1 MDPDTKQAIERGQ
14 YNSDGLKIKLD
25 PGHLV
30 YSFYK
35 KQDYEPFAIP
45 FGYPVLDDINFKL
58 ELKQIDQAICRTIE
72 NVILL
77 ITMGAE
83 PDKGGINPRN
93 MEAMQN
99 LFKNE
104 SVGRVL
110 VSDYTT
116 KANFVIPDISKVVGP
131 SKYEVINNDIK
142 EGLQNVIVGDERYS
156 NTQVKAKIFL
166 ERLEES
172 RNAFIYDFLQP
183 QVKMICQNLGFRKYP
198 TVKFEQTDIK
208 DEVQLQRVATRLMEL
223 GIITPEQGMNVLE
236 KGAYPKPE
244 EMQAAQQAYIEQ
256 RKQGMYNPIVG
267 GVPMIEPGAKTKST
281 PPQEVGRPVGTSDIP
296 QENKIDAT
304 ELYSRKNIQDIIYST
319 ENLKTQGLKQMRKR
333 LGKKKLK
340 KSEESMVFELIES
353 VVLSE
358 AENLWEESMSKCIQ
372 DPEQVLNLG
381 INSEIRDI
389 SEEHDLDLYSAA
401 LLYHSNRRD

>member
-1 MDPDTKQAIERGQ
+1 VFEPGKLPVKYILRNPYDIVAKNGSSFDSGLYEKILSQYDIERLKNPKTEYDQQVFESLDGDIKEQ
-14 YNSDGLKIKLD
+14 ILKGGYNSDGIKVKLD
-25 PGHLV
+25 PSHLV

-116 KANFVIPDISKVVGP
+116 KAQFVIPDIGKVVGP
-131 SKYEVINNDIK
+131 AKYEVINNDIRD
-142 EGLQNVIVGDERYS
+142 GLQNVIVGDERYS

-183 QVKMICQNLGFRKYP
+183 QVK
-198 TVKFEQTDIK
+198 T
-208 DEVQLQRVATRLMEL
+208 
-223 GIITPEQGMNVLE
+223 
-236 KGAYPKPE
+236 
-244 EMQAAQQAYIEQ
+244 
-256 RKQGMYNPIVG
+256 
-267 GVPMIEPGAKTKST
+267 
-281 PPQEVGRPVGTSDIP
+281 
-296 QENKIDAT
+296 
-304 ELYSRKNIQDIIYST
+304 
-319 ENLKTQGLKQMRKR
+319 
-333 LGKKKLK
+333 
-340 KSEESMVFELIES
+340 
-353 VVLSE
+353 
-358 AENLWEESMSKCIQ
+358 
-372 DPEQVLNLG
+372 
-381 INSEIRDI
+381 
-389 SEEHDLDLYSAA
+389 
-401 LLYHSNRRD
+401 